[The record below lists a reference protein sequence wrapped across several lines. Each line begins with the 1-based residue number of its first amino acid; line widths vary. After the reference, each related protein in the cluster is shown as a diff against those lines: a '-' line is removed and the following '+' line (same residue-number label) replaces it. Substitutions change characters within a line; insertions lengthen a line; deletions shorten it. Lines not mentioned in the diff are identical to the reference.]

1 MIQAIIID
9 DEKNAREAIKQ
20 IVEKHF
26 EDINIV
32 GNADDVNSGVKLI
45 SNLQPNLV
53 LLDIK
58 LPDGTGFD
66 ILDHFDEINFFII
79 FITAYNEHAIKAFK
93 FSAIDYLLKPIDID
107 EFKLAINKVKRT
119 REQQNTKKKLEAF
132 IANIDNISKE
142 VKKIVL
148 KTSDSIH
155 LVNVNEIL
163 RCQSEGNYTKF
174 FFTSKPALMVSKNIK
189 EYYDMLKDY
198 QFFRPHQSHIV
209 NINFIK
215 QYHKPDGGYL
225 IMQDESTVPVST
237 RKRDDLMKIFESI

>member
-1 MIQAIIID
+1 MIQAVIID

-26 EDINIV
+26 DDINII
-32 GNADDVNSGVKLI
+32 GDADDVSSGVKLI
-45 SNLQPNLV
+45 SNLQPGLV

-66 ILDHFDEINFFII
+66 ILNQFDEINFSTI

-93 FSAIDYLLKPIDID
+93 FSAIDYLLKPIDIE
-107 EFKLAINKVKRT
+107 EFKLAVKKVKKARH
-119 REQQNTKKKLEAF
+119 QQNTKKKLEAF
-132 IANIDNISKE
+132 LENIDNISKE
-142 VKKIVL
+142 IKKIVL

-155 LVNVNEIL
+155 LINVNEIL

-174 FFTSKPALMVSKNIK
+174 FFINRPALMVSKNIK
-189 EYYDMLKDY
+189 EYYEMLKDY

-215 QYHKPDGGYL
+215 QYHKLDGGYL
-225 IMQDESTVPVST
+225 IMQDDSTVPVAT
-237 RKRDDLMKIFESI
+237 RKRDELMKIFERI

>member
-1 MIQAIIID
+1 MIKAVIID
-9 DEKNAREAIKQ
+9 DEKNAREAITQ
-20 IVEKHF
+20 IVKKHF
-26 EDINIV
+26 NDIDIV
-32 GNADDVNSGVKLI
+32 GSADDVSSGVKLI
-45 SNLQPNLV
+45 SSLKPDIV

-66 ILDHFDEINFFII
+66 ILDHLNEINFSTI

-107 EFKLAINKVKRT
+107 EFKLAINKVKKT

-132 IANIDNISKE
+132 LENIDNISKD

-155 LVNVNEIL
+155 LINVNEIL

-174 FFTSKPALMVSKNIK
+174 FFTNRPALMVSKNIK

-215 QYHKPDGGYL
+215 QYHKLEGGYL
-225 IMQDESTVPVST
+225 IMQDNSTVPVST
-237 RKRDDLMKIFESI
+237 RKRDNLMKIFENI